1 MRLELIFFFIILASV
16 IISFLLSARK
26 KEEKEEEEKKEEKEY
41 KKPQPSA
48 KEEITRKEKI
58 AMAMKISLAGAIFLI
73 LLYALVPEFIVKYHK
88 EIIILVVAMIAG
100 AALLGIPQEWE
111 KSSTRKILKAHF
123 VILSIILVLAVLYK
137 DQETGKWLESFKPS
151 VQSQA
156 TAAITDYPL
165 CAGPHTYDLR
175 KQRMIKIKIYPNCWS
190 GKIMMLVNSAAQVD
204 TFSTFPADLEY
215 KLGNGDRVLV
225 PNNSVC
231 PDLDNPKCPKSII
244 TESFRLRGAEEALVT
259 IVNQVNY

>member
-1 MRLELIFFFIILASV
+1 MRLELIFFFIIMIGV
-16 IISFLLSARK
+16 VISFLLSTRK
-26 KEEKEEEEKKEEKEY
+26 KEEKEEEKEEKESN
-41 KKPQPSA
+41 KPQPLG
-48 KEEITRKEKI
+48 KDGITRKEKI
-58 AMAMKISLAGAIFLI
+58 AMAMKISLAGAIFLA
-73 LLYALVPEFIVKYHK
+73 LLYAMIPEFIVKYHK

-165 CAGPHTYDLR
+165 CAGQKSYNFWSGK
-175 KQRMIKIKIYPNCWS
+175 KQIKMSLHNSCWS
-190 GKIMMLVNSAAQVD
+190 GEVMLPPQVKFMID
-204 TFSTFPADLEY
+204 TPTTGDLEY
-215 KLGNGDRVLV
+215 KFWNGKRILV
-225 PNNSVC
+225 PDGSSQW
-231 PDLDNPKCPKSII
+231 L
-244 TESFRLRGAEEALVT
+244 G
-259 IVNQVNY
+259 

>member
-1 MRLELIFFFIILASV
+1 MRLELIFFFIIMIGV
-16 IISFLLSARK
+16 VISFLLSTRK
-26 KEEKEEEEKKEEKEY
+26 KEEKEEEKEEKESN
-41 KKPQPSA
+41 KPQPLG
-48 KEEITRKEKI
+48 KDGITRKEKI
-58 AMAMKISLAGAIFLI
+58 AMAMKISLAGAIFLA
-73 LLYALVPEFIVKYHK
+73 LLYAMIPEFIVKYHK